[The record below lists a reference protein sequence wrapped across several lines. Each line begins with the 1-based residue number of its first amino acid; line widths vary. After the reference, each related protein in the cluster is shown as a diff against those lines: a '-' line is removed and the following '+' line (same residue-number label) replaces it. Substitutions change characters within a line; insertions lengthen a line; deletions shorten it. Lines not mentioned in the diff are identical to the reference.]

1 MGKTKKGLGR
11 VHLPQELA
19 DDLWLWKQECPD
31 SSLKPSFFRMPR
43 AGCHNALFH
52 LDTTTCINQESPVL
66 VIYGSIPL
74 MILNV
79 CSNAW
84 GSFMRKE
91 RRMKMGP
98 SGMP

>member
-1 MGKTKKGLGR
+1 MGIKPPKLPLLNRSRLGGM
-11 VHLPQELA
+11 PQRLI
-19 DDLWLWKQECPD
+19 
-31 SSLKPSFFRMPR
+31 SFR
-43 AGCHNALFH
+43 HH
-52 LDTTTCINQESPVL
+52 DNQDSPVL

-91 RRMKMGP
+91 RRTKMGP